1 MLYEK
6 PKSILEEKINAALG
20 TKQDEQM
27 ISDLIKLSL
36 LKSAEKKEDLLIY
49 TEVYNL
55 LGLEKFT
62 ELVTLLNGKSLVL
75 PTKDAFKDT
84 ITLVLCYYYHM
95 VQNKDWSEIKNILC
109 MQDLSSVKMGIKAR
123 QLDAHLNSLVQKYL
137 EDNKE

>member
-1 MLYEK
+1 MLYQK

-62 ELVTLLNGKSLVL
+62 ELVTLLNGRALTL
-75 PTKDAFKDT
+75 PTKETFKDT
-84 ITLVLCYYYHM
+84 ITLVLCYYYH
-95 VQNKDWSEIKNILC
+95 VIQGKEWPEIKNILC

-123 QLDAHLNSLVQKYL
+123 QLDSYLSSLVQKYL
-137 EDNKE
+137 EGSKK